1 MGVGA
6 FCEPARSAAGPASGL
21 GESVD
26 FDVIVV
32 GSGVAGSLCAWK
44 LAEAGRK
51 VLLVEAG
58 PPVDRQQ
65 AAARFAH
72 TENPNDTYPADADQ
86 PRFQQPDRFY
96 EQRGQE
102 PFTAVYEKV
111 VGGTT
116 WHWLATT
123 LRFLD
128 SDLRMRT
135 RYGVGQDWPLSLS
148 ELEPY
153 YGLAEKELGVAGAVL
168 PPLPATYLDQQV
180 ALAGRKLGYSVKV
193 LPAARNSIEY
203 DGRPACRGSASCF
216 PICPVGA
223 KYDASVHVKKALA
236 AGVTLWS
243 ATPVTRFLVQDGQV
257 TGVECRRGGEPTRVT
272 APLFILAA
280 NAVESPRL
288 LLHSGLPNPWT
299 GRFLMGMA
307 GQVSRALA
315 PRPVWPFRSP
325 QVVSG
330 ITQFRD
336 GAFRRSRAGFVVS
349 IGNDGWPDGAPPSI
363 AKQLVERGFKG
374 KELQQAVREHVSRQL
389 LLVSNCEELP
399 RAENRVSLSDQKDS
413 LGIPRPRVHF
423 ALSRYTLD
431 SIDESVLVHARIFH
445 EMGASHV
452 LHYEKA
458 DDPAHLA
465 GTCRMGER
473 GQSVVDST
481 LRSHDWPNL
490 YVVGSA
496 VFPTAGTAPPTLTVA
511 ALALRCAEMLAK
523 TRSS

>member
-1 MGVGA
+1 M
-6 FCEPARSAAGPASGL
+6 
-21 GESVD
+21 D
-26 FDVIVV
+26 FEVVVI
-32 GSGVAGSLCAWK
+32 GSGVAGSICAWK
-44 LAEAGRK
+44 LAAAGRK
-51 VLLVEAG
+51 VLMIEAG
-58 PPVDRQQ
+58 PSVDRRQ
-65 AAARFAH
+65 AVERFALG
-72 TENPNDTYPADADQ
+72 EKANDTYPMGPDQ
-86 PRFQQPDRFY
+86 PRFHEPDRYF
-96 EQRGQE
+96 EQRGRE

-123 LRFLD
+123 LRFLE
-128 SDLRMRT
+128 SDLRMKSRF
-135 RYGVGQDWPLSLS
+135 GVGQDWPLRLAD
-148 ELEPY
+148 LQPY
-153 YGLAEKELGVAGAVL
+153 YAEAEKELGVAGAAL

-180 ALAGRKLGYSVKV
+180 ALAARKFGYRVEV
-193 LPAARNSIEY
+193 LPAARNSVDY
-203 DGRPACRGSASCF
+203 DGRPACRGSATCF
-216 PICPVGA
+216 PICPIGA
-223 KYDASVHVKKALA
+223 KYDASVHVRKALQ
-236 AGVTLWS
+236 AGATLWS
-243 ATPVTRFLVQDGQV
+243 ETPVTRLLTRDGRV
-257 TGVECRRGGEPTRVT
+257 TAVECRRAGESIQVS
-272 APLFILAA
+272 APLLILAA

-288 LLHSGLPNPWT
+288 LLHSGLANGWT

-336 GAFRRSRAGFVVS
+336 GPFRRSRAGFVVS
-349 IGNDGWPDGAPPSI
+349 IGNDGWPDGAPPMV
-363 AKQLVERGFKG
+363 ARQLVERGFKG
-374 KELQQAVREHVSRQL
+374 KELQAAVREHVSRQL

-399 RAENRVSLSDQKDS
+399 RPENRISLSDQKDS
-413 LGIPRPRVHF
+413 LGVPRPRVHF

-431 SIDESVLVHARIFH
+431 SIDESVLVHARIFQ

-452 LHYEKA
+452 LHYEQA

-473 GQSVVDST
+473 GQSVVDSQ
-481 LRSHDWPNL
+481 LRSHEWPNL

>member
-1 MGVGA
+1 MAGA
-6 FCEPARSAAGPASGL
+6 
-21 GESVD
+21 
-26 FDVIVV
+26 I
-32 GSGVAGSLCAWK
+32 CAWK
-44 LAEAGRK
+44 LAAAGRK
-51 VLLVEAG
+51 VLLLEAG
-58 PPVDRQQ
+58 PPVDRRQ

-72 TENPNDTYPADADQ
+72 SEKANDTYPMSPDQ
-86 PRFQQPDRFY
+86 PRFQEPDHYF
-96 EQRGQE
+96 EQRGKE

-123 LRFLD
+123 LRFLE
-128 SDLRMRT
+128 SDLRMKSRF
-135 RYGVGQDWPLSLS
+135 GVGHDWPLGLA

-153 YGLAEKELGVAGAVL
+153 YQQAEQELGVAGAAL
-168 PPLPATYLDQQV
+168 PSLPATYLDKQV
-180 ALAGRKLGYSVKV
+180 ALAARKIGYRVEV

-203 DGRPACRGSASCF
+203 QGRPACRGSASCF
-216 PICPVGA
+216 PICPIGA
-223 KYDASVHVKKALA
+223 KYDASVHVNKALQ

-243 ATPVTRFLVQDGQV
+243 ETPVTRLLERDGRV
-257 TGVECRRGGEPTRVT
+257 IAVECRRAGESLRVE
-272 APLFILAA
+272 AGLFILAA
-280 NAVESPRL
+280 NAIESPRL
-288 LLHSGLPNPWT
+288 LLYSGLSNGWT

-336 GAFRRSRAGFVVS
+336 GAFRRRRAGFVVS

-374 KELQQAVREHVSRQL
+374 KELQAAVREHASRQL

-399 RAENRVSLSDQKDS
+399 RPENRISLSDLKDS
-413 LGIPRPRVHF
+413 LGVPRPRVHF

-431 SIDESVLVHARIFH
+431 SIDESVLVHARLFQA
-445 EMGASHV
+445 MGASHV
-452 LHYEKA
+452 LHYEQA

-473 GQSVVDST
+473 GQSVVDSQ
-481 LRSHDWPNL
+481 LRSHEWPNL

-511 ALALRCAEMLAK
+511 ALALRCAEMLAN

>member
-1 MGVGA
+1 M
-6 FCEPARSAAGPASGL
+6 
-21 GESVD
+21 D
-26 FDVIVV
+26 FEVIVI
-32 GSGVAGSLCAWK
+32 GSGVAGAICAWK

-51 VLLVEAG
+51 VLLLEAG
-58 PPVDRQQ
+58 PPVDRLQ
-65 AAARFAH
+65 AAARFAK
-72 TENPNDTYPADADQ
+72 TENPNDTYAAGPDQ
-86 PRFQQPDRFY
+86 PRFQQADQFY
-96 EQRGQE
+96 EQRGRE

-128 SDLRMRT
+128 SDLRMRS
-135 RYGVGQDWPLSLS
+135 RYGVGQDWPLSLA
-148 ELEPY
+148 ELEPFY
-153 YGLAEKELGVAGAVL
+153 LQAEKELGVAGAAL
-168 PPLPATYLDQQV
+168 PALPATYLDKQV
-180 ALAGRKLGYSVKV
+180 AAAGRKLGYRVEV
-193 LPAARNSIEY
+193 LPAARNSVDY

-216 PICPVGA
+216 PICPIGA

-243 ATPVTRFLVQDGQV
+243 DTPVTRLLTRDGLV
-257 TGVECRRGGEPTRVT
+257 TGVECARGTMQAR
-272 APLFILAA
+272 LFVLAA

-315 PRPVWPFRSP
+315 RNPVWPFRSP

-336 GAFRRSRAGFVVS
+336 GAFRRGRAGFVVS
-349 IGNDGWPDGAPPSI
+349 IGNDGWPDGSPRSI
-363 AKQLVERGFKG
+363 ARQMVERGFKG
-374 KELQQAVREHVSRQL
+374 KELQQAVREHASRQL

-399 RAENRVSLSDQKDS
+399 RPENRVSLSELKDS
-413 LGIPRPRVHF
+413 LGVPRPRVHF
-423 ALSRYTLD
+423 SLSRYTLD
-431 SIDESVLVHARIFH
+431 SIDESVLVHARIFQ

-452 LHYEKA
+452 LHYEQA

-473 GQSVVDST
+473 GQSVVDAQ

>member
-1 MGVGA
+1 MGA
-6 FCEPARSAAGPASGL
+6 LRQRSRPAAGPASRL

-26 FDVIVV
+26 FEVVVI
-32 GSGVAGSLCAWK
+32 GSGVAGAICAWK

-51 VLLVEAG
+51 VLLLEAG
-58 PPVDRQQ
+58 PPVDRPQ
-65 AAARFAH
+65 AAARFARS
-72 TENPNDTYPADADQ
+72 ENANDTYPAGIDQ
-86 PRFQQPDRFY
+86 PRFQQADHFY
-96 EQRGQE
+96 EQRGKE
-102 PFTAVYEKV
+102 TFTAVYEKV

-123 LRFLD
+123 LRFLE

-135 RYGVGQDWPLSLS
+135 CYGVGQDWPLSLA

-153 YGLAEKELGVAGAVL
+153 YVQAEKELGVAGAAL
-168 PPLPATYLDQQV
+168 PPLPATYLDKQV
-180 ALAGRKLGYSVKV
+180 ALAGRQLGYRVEV

-203 DGRPACRGSASCF
+203 DGRPACRGSATCF
-216 PICPVGA
+216 PICPIGA
-223 KYDASVHVKKALA
+223 KYDASVHVKKALR

-243 ATPVTRFLVQDGQV
+243 ETPVTRLLARDGRV
-257 TGVECRRGGEPTRVT
+257 IGLECRRGTELTRVE
-272 APLFILAA
+272 APLFVLAA
-280 NAVESPRL
+280 NAIESPRL

-336 GAFRRSRAGFVVS
+336 GAFRRRRAGFVVS
-349 IGNDGWPDGAPPSI
+349 IGNDGWPDGSPRSI
-363 AKQLVERGFKG
+363 ASQMVERGFKG
-374 KELQQAVREHVSRQL
+374 KDLQRAVREHASRQL

-399 RAENRVSLSDQKDS
+399 RPENRISLSEQKDT
-413 LGIPRPRVHF
+413 LGVPRPRVHF

-431 SIDESVLVHARIFH
+431 SIDESVLVHARLFQ

-452 LHYEKA
+452 LHYEQA

-465 GTCRMGER
+465 GTCRMGSP
-473 GQSVVDST
+473 GQSVVDSR

>member
-1 MGVGA
+1 M
-6 FCEPARSAAGPASGL
+6 
-21 GESVD
+21 
-26 FDVIVV
+26 VI
-32 GSGVAGSLCAWK
+32 GSGVAGALCAWK
-44 LAEAGRK
+44 LAEAGRR
-51 VLLVEAG
+51 VLMIEAG
-58 PPVDRQQ
+58 PPVDRLQ
-65 AAARFAH
+65 AAARFARSEKAH
-72 TENPNDTYPADADQ
+72 DTYPAGPDQ
-86 PRFQQPDRFY
+86 PRFQQPDQYF
-96 EQRGQE
+96 EQRGKE

-123 LRFLD
+123 LRFLP
-128 SDLRMRT
+128 SDMRLKSL
-135 RYGVGQDWPLSLS
+135 YGVGQDWPVTV
-148 ELEPY
+148 EDLEPY
-153 YGLAEKELGVAGAVL
+153 YGEAERELGVAGAAM
-168 PPLPATYLDQQV
+168 PWLPATYLDKQV
-180 ALAGRKLGYSVKV
+180 ALAARKFGYRVEV
-193 LPAARNSIEY
+193 LPAARNSIAY
-203 DGRPACRGSASCF
+203 DGRPACRGSATCF
-216 PICPVGA
+216 PICPIGA
-223 KYDASVHVKKALA
+223 KYDASVHVDKAA
-236 AGVTLWS
+236 RAGVALWS
-243 ATPVTRFLVQDGQV
+243 ESPVTRLLVADGKV
-257 TGVECRRGGEPTRVT
+257 VGLECRRGGEVVQVR

-280 NAVESPRL
+280 NAIESPRL

-299 GRFLMGMA
+299 GRYLMGMA

-315 PRPVWPFRSP
+315 ARPVWPFRSP

-336 GAFRRSRAGFVVS
+336 GAFRKRRAGFVVS
-349 IGNDGWPDGAPPSI
+349 IGNDGWPDGAPPEI
-363 AKQLVERGFKG
+363 ARQLVERGFKG
-374 KELQQAVREHVSRQL
+374 KELQAAVREHVSRQL

-399 RAENRVSLSDQKDS
+399 RADNRVSLSDQLDG
-413 LGIPRPRVHF
+413 LGMPRPRLHF

-431 SIDESVLVHARIFH
+431 GIDESVLVHARIFQ

-452 LHYEKA
+452 LHYEQS

-465 GTCRMGER
+465 GTCRMGEP
-473 GQSVVDST
+473 GQSVVDAH

>member
-1 MGVGA
+1 M
-6 FCEPARSAAGPASGL
+6 
-21 GESVD
+21 
-26 FDVIVV
+26 
-32 GSGVAGSLCAWK
+32 AGSICAWK
-44 LAEAGRK
+44 LAEAGRR
-51 VLLVEAG
+51 VLLIEAG
-58 PPVDRQQ
+58 PPVDRRR
-65 AAARFAH
+65 ASARFARS
-72 TENPNDTYPADADQ
+72 EKANDTYPMGPDQ
-86 PRFQQPDRFY
+86 PRFQQPDGYF
-96 EQRGQE
+96 EQRGPE

-123 LRFLD
+123 LRFLE
-128 SDLRMRT
+128 SDLRMRA
-135 RYGVGQDWPLSLS
+135 RFGVGQDWPLSLAD
-148 ELEPY
+148 LEPY
-153 YGLAEKELGVAGAVL
+153 YDQAERELGVAGAAL

-180 ALAGRKLGYSVKV
+180 ALAARKFGYRVEV
-193 LPAARNSIEY
+193 LPAARNSVAY
-203 DGRPACRGSASCF
+203 DGRPACRGSATCF
-216 PICPVGA
+216 PICPIGA
-223 KYDASVHVKKALA
+223 KYDASVHVHKALQ
-236 AGVTLWS
+236 AGVILWS
-243 ATPVTRFLVQDGQV
+243 ETPVTRLLARDGRV
-257 TGVECRRGGEPTRVT
+257 TAVECRRNGETLQVT
-272 APLFILAA
+272 SPLFILAA

-288 LLHSGLPNPWT
+288 LLHSGLPNGWT

-336 GAFRRSRAGFVVS
+336 GSFRRRRAGFVVS
-349 IGNDGWPDGAPPSI
+349 IGNDGWPDGAPSSI
-363 AKQLVERGFKG
+363 ARQLVERGFKG
-374 KELQQAVREHVSRQL
+374 RELQAAVREHVSRQL

-399 RAENRVSLSDQKDS
+399 RAENRISLSDQKDS
-413 LGIPRPRVHF
+413 LGVPRPRVHF
-423 ALSRYTLD
+423 ALGRYTLD
-431 SIDESVLVHARIFH
+431 AIDQSVLVHARIFQ

-452 LHYEKA
+452 LHYEQA

-465 GTCRMGER
+465 GTCRMGEP
-473 GQSVVDST
+473 GQSVVDSQ

>member
-1 MGVGA
+1 M
-6 FCEPARSAAGPASGL
+6 
-21 GESVD
+21 D
-26 FDVIVV
+26 FEVIVI
-32 GSGVAGSLCAWK
+32 GSGVAGAICAWK

-51 VLLVEAG
+51 VLILEAG

-65 AAARFAH
+65 AAARFALR
-72 TENPNDTYPADADQ
+72 EDANDTYPAGLDQ
-86 PRFQQPDRFY
+86 PRFQQPDHYF
-96 EQRGQE
+96 EQRGKE

-123 LRFLD
+123 LRFLAA
-128 SDLRMRT
+128 DLRLRS
-135 RYGVGQDWPLSLS
+135 RYGVGEDWPLALS
-148 ELEPY
+148 DLEPY
-153 YGLAEKELGVAGAVL
+153 YALAERELGVAGAYL
-168 PPLPATYLDQQV
+168 PALPATYLDQQV
-180 ALAGRKLGYSVKV
+180 ALAARKFGYRVEV
-193 LPAARNSIEY
+193 LPAARNSVEH
-203 DGRPACRGSASCF
+203 DGRPACRGSATCF
-216 PICPVGA
+216 PICPIGA
-223 KYDASVHVKKALA
+223 KYDASVHVDKAVR
-236 AGVTLWS
+236 AGATLWS
-243 ATPVTRFLVQDGQV
+243 ETPVTRLFSQDGRV
-257 TGVECRRGGEPTRVT
+257 TGLDCRRSGETLRLT
-272 APLFILAA
+272 APLFVLAA
-280 NAVESPRL
+280 NAIESPRL

-330 ITQFRD
+330 ITQFRE
-336 GAFRRSRAGFVVS
+336 GGFRRRRAGFMIS
-349 IGNDGWPDGAPPSI
+349 IGNDGWPDGAPPNI
-363 AKQLVERGFKG
+363 ARQLVERGFKG
-374 KELQQAVREHVSRQL
+374 AHLQRAVREHVSRQL

-399 RAENRVSLSDQKDS
+399 RPENRIELSELKDS
-413 LGIPRPRVHF
+413 LGVPRPRLHF
-423 ALSRYTLD
+423 SLSRYTLEA
-431 SIDESVLVHARIFH
+431 IDQSVLVHARIF
-445 EMGASHV
+445 EQMGASHV
-452 LHYEKA
+452 HHYEQA

-473 GQSVVDST
+473 GHSVVDAS
-481 LRSHDWPNL
+481 LCSHDWPNL

>member
-1 MGVGA
+1 M
-6 FCEPARSAAGPASGL
+6 
-21 GESVD
+21 D
-26 FDVIVV
+26 FDVAVI
-32 GSGVAGSLCAWK
+32 GSGVAGSICAWK
-44 LAEAGRK
+44 LARAGRK
-51 VLLVEAG
+51 VLMVEAG
-58 PPVDRQQ
+58 PPVDRLQ
-65 AAARFAH
+65 AVARFAH
-72 TENPNDTYPADADQ
+72 TEKANDTYPSGPDQ
-86 PRFQQPDRFY
+86 PRFQESEHFF
-96 EQRGQE
+96 EQRGKE

-123 LRFLD
+123 LRFLQ
-128 SDLRMRT
+128 SDLRMKS
-135 RYGVGQDWPLSLS
+135 RYGVGQDWPLGLGD
-148 ELEPY
+148 LLPY
-153 YGLAEKELGVAGAVL
+153 YQEAERELGVAGAAL
-168 PPLPATYLDQQV
+168 PPLPATYLDKQV
-180 ALAGRKLGYSVKV
+180 ALAARKFGYQVEV
-193 LPAARNSIEY
+193 LPAARNSIDY
-203 DGRPACRGSASCF
+203 DGRPACRGSSTCF
-216 PICPVGA
+216 PICPIGA
-223 KYDASVHVKKALA
+223 KYDASVHVEKALR

-243 ATPVTRFLVQDGQV
+243 ESPVTRLLSQDGRLLAL
-257 TGVECRRGGEPTRVT
+257 ECRRNGEIVT
-272 APLFILAA
+272 VRAPLFILAA

-288 LLHSGLPNPWT
+288 LLHSGLPNPWV

-315 PRPVWPFRSP
+315 ARPVWPFRSP

-336 GAFRRSRAGFVVS
+336 GVFRKRRAGFVVS

-363 AKQLVERGFKG
+363 ARQLVERGFKG
-374 KELQQAVREHVSRQL
+374 KELHAAVREHVSRQL

-399 RAENRVSLSDQKDS
+399 RSENRVSLSDQVDS
-413 LGIPRPRVHF
+413 LGVPRPRLHF
-423 ALSRYTLD
+423 GLSRYTLD
-431 SIDESVLVHARIFH
+431 GIDESVLVHARIFQ
-445 EMGASHV
+445 EMGASHI
-452 LHYEKA
+452 LHYEQS

-473 GQSVVDST
+473 GQSVVDSQ

-511 ALALRCAEMLAK
+511 ALALRCAEMLAN